1 MNSKRITKARVFLVD
16 DDPLLLS
23 TVTVMLE
30 SAKYECVAFSDAVQC
45 LVEFKPRSCN
55 LLVTDVQMPGMNGI
69 ELLHRAKKIAPWVPV
84 IVMTSYADIPI
95 AVQALKEGAFDF
107 IEKPFEVDRFL
118 HVVDYALKESQLN
131 DSTVG
136 KPLTKTE
143 KIVLRLILDGMS
155 NKGIAYA
162 LKRSERTIEVHRSH
176 IMRKLNVDNIVDL
189 VKRASLLGFRT
200 SE

>member
-1 MNSKRITKARVFLVD
+1 LNSKRITKARVFLVD

-84 IVMTSYADIPI
+84 IVMTSYADI
-95 AVQALKEGAFDF
+95 
-107 IEKPFEVDRFL
+107 
-118 HVVDYALKESQLN
+118 H
-131 DSTVG
+131 
-136 KPLTKTE
+136 
-143 KIVLRLILDGMS
+143 
-155 NKGIAYA
+155 
-162 LKRSERTIEVHRSH
+162 
-176 IMRKLNVDNIVDL
+176 
-189 VKRASLLGFRT
+189 
-200 SE
+200 

>member
-1 MNSKRITKARVFLVD
+1 
-16 DDPLLLS
+16 
-23 TVTVMLE
+23 MLE

-107 IEKPFEVDRFL
+107 
-118 HVVDYALKESQLN
+118 
-131 DSTVG
+131 
-136 KPLTKTE
+136 
-143 KIVLRLILDGMS
+143 
-155 NKGIAYA
+155 
-162 LKRSERTIEVHRSH
+162 
-176 IMRKLNVDNIVDL
+176 
-189 VKRASLLGFRT
+189 
-200 SE
+200 

>member
-1 MNSKRITKARVFLVD
+1 MNSKRKTKARVFLVD

-23 TVTVMLE
+23 SVSVMLE

-69 ELLHRAKKIAPWVPV
+69 ELLHRAKKIAPWIPI
-84 IVMTSYADIPI
+84 IVMTSYADIAI

-118 HVVDYALKESQLN
+118 HVVDCALKESQLN
-131 DSTVG
+131 DSSVG

-189 VKRASLLGFRT
+189 VKRASLLGFQT

>member
-1 MNSKRITKARVFLVD
+1 MNPKRKTKARVFLVD

-30 SAKYECVAFSDAVQC
+30 SAEYECAAFSDAVQC
-45 LVEFKPRSCN
+45 LVEFKPRSCD
-55 LLVTDVQMPGMNGI
+55 LLVTDVQIPGMDGI
-69 ELLHRAKKIAPWVPV
+69 ELLHRAKKIAPWIPI

-118 HVVDYALKESQLN
+118 EVVDNALQESQLN
-131 DSTVG
+131 DPAVG

-162 LKRSERTIEVHRSH
+162 LKRSERTVEVHRSH
-176 IMRKLNVDNIVDL
+176 IMSKLNVDNVVDL